1 MRSSALWFMTDVKTQ
16 SKRGVAMNKEKL
28 GSTFARMH
36 RNSQYRVCLWVL
48 GFFTMLERVRK
59 IKIAQNAFQQNFR
72 GGNVLK
78 KKPGKDESGLLF
90 LYSLC

>member
-28 GSTFARMH
+28 GSTFDRMH

-48 GFFTMLERVRK
+48 GFFTMLERV
-59 IKIAQNAFQQNFR
+59 
-72 GGNVLK
+72 
-78 KKPGKDESGLLF
+78 
-90 LYSLC
+90 